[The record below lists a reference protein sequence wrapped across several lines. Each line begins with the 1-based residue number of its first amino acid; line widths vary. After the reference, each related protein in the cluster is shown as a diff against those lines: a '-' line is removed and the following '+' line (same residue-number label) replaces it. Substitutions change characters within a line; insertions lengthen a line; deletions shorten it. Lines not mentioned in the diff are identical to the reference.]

1 MRLESEKVVYKSESG
16 CKFACGG
23 VGGGAHV
30 MKNLLS
36 KQIQLY

>member
-16 CKFACGG
+16 CKLACGS
-23 VGGGAHV
+23 GGGAHV

-36 KQIQLY
+36 KQIQRY